1 MKPDHTNPVPAGF
14 SLQRRFPPESRVW
27 VTSTGSTNAD
37 VLGWAASGSAL
48 GNAAARVLVADYQSA
63 GRGRLDR
70 VWEARAGDALLVSFL
85 VEAAEVNG
93 LLPLVLGV
101 AALDVVHQRGGTNA
115 GLKWPNDVMVGSQKL
130 AGILV
135 EVTKGPGGVAAAAGI
150 GMNLA
155 AAPDGAISLA
165 SLTGSVDDSIVGV
178 AGVLDDLCGRFDTWL
193 SASRPDFIDAYRERC
208 VTLGQQVRVDRIDG
222 TSFDGRATGIDD
234 DGRLLVDHAG
244 QSVVVQAG
252 DVHHLRPSS

>member
-1 MKPDHTNPVPAGF
+1 MTADDTNPVPAGF
-14 SLQRRFPPESRVW
+14 SLPHRFPPESRVW
-27 VTSTGSTNAD
+27 VRTTGSTNAD
-37 VLGWAASGSAL
+37 VLGWATSGSAP
-48 GNAAARVLVADYQSA
+48 GNSAGRVLVADYQSA

-85 VEAAEVNG
+85 VKGAEVNG

-101 AALDVVHQRGGTNA
+101 AALDVVHQRGGADA
-115 GLKWPNDVMVGSQKL
+115 GLKWPNDLMVGSQKL

-135 EVTKGPGGVAAAAGI
+135 EVTKGADGVAAAAGI

-165 SLTGSVDDSIVGV
+165 SLTGSVDESIIGV

-193 SASRPDFIDAYRERC
+193 SASRPDFLDVYRERC

-222 TSFDGRATGIDD
+222 TSFEGEATGIDE

-244 QSVVVQAG
+244 QEVVVQAG
-252 DVHHLRPSS
+252 DVHHLRPST